1 MVYKTME
8 EKVRMSRMDW
18 LYGRNVVLT
27 GCSTGMGKEVLLIL
41 VKKYGCNVMG
51 VARNK
56 AKLDELKAELGDKF
70 SYRRFNISSQEEW
83 RNFAKELDD
92 MGFNTDIIINNAGMI
107 QPFGQFNDMT
117 DDQIDKII
125 KTNLLSVVYG
135 CKAMIPAIK
144 KSKFGYV
151 CNVASASAIL
161 PFGGE
166 SIYSAT
172 KAAVWGLT
180 ECLAQELRG
189 FNIGVSCVMPG
200 PVKTDIYK
208 AREGEGTAPKAD
220 KMVQSVGITAQTA
233 GKRIVK
239 AIGKGKLR
247 FFTDFMAQLMSLGMR
262 MMPRITPKFS
272 GSIMKKSA
280 GMVSSFMPIYKE
292 QFDRKAELKAA
303 KKERKTLKKHSI
315 EEVKEGFFAKDDV
328 TNI

>member
-1 MVYKTME
+1 
-8 EKVRMSRMDW
+8 MSRLDW

-56 AKLDELKAELGDKF
+56 QKLDELKAELGDKF

-83 RNFAKELDD
+83 NNFAKELED
-92 MGFNTDIIINNAGMI
+92 MGFMTDILINNAGMI

-117 DDQIDKII
+117 GDQIDKII
-125 KTNLLSVVYG
+125 KTNMLSVVYG
-135 CKAMIPAIK
+135 CKAFIPTIK
-144 KSKFGYV
+144 KSKFGYI

-172 KAAVWGLT
+172 KAGVWGLT

-189 FNIGVSCVMPG
+189 FNIGVSCIMPG

-208 AREGEGTAPKAD
+208 AREGEKADKAD
-220 KMVQSVGITAQTA
+220 KMVESVGISAQTA

-247 FFTDFMAQLMSLGMR
+247 FFPDFLASLMSLGMR
-262 MMPRITPKFS
+262 VMPRITPKFS
-272 GSIMKKSA
+272 GKIMKVASPKVKS
-280 GMVSSFMPIYKE
+280 FYPIFEE
-292 QFDRKAELKAA
+292 QFARKEELKAN
-303 KKERKTLKKHSI
+303 KKERKSLIVHSL
-315 EEVKEGFFAKDDV
+315 EELAQDGAFKDDNLENV
-328 TNI
+328 